1 MTDDIKTGDTI
12 ENFRVTSV
20 TTLHEQGE
28 TAALLSHGPTGLQWL
43 HFLADDPVSSC
54 AIGIV
59 TPVSDDCGLP
69 HVLEHMVFTG
79 SKKHPGTDLMRGMM
93 NRTVAESMNGC
104 TYPFMTSYF
113 FNSAVESDM
122 RAIFEVWF
130 DAILRPELSDAAF
143 YCEAGRFM
151 PQDASNPGGPLA
163 YTGVVFNEMCRDK
176 GEMSNRIMNEAKRL
190 LVPDSGFGFNHG
202 GCPSAIMSLTPD
214 DVRDYHARW
223 YRPANM
229 RIITRGREMPK
240 TLFAI
245 ADQLLAGVEA
255 GETAPP
261 FVPQP
266 RWEEPQS
273 ATIYIAPESPDGKS
287 EDEMPNRGVL
297 WLLPDASNPR
307 ASLAMSLFTEARF
320 EKAVNAKPELAILEH
335 VHNPRARR
343 LAEEG
348 IPETHYKT
356 MSDHLG
362 PDKCWGIYGHFN
374 QDDTFET
381 FASEME
387 GRLQKFLD
395 DPETAVKIGE
405 IARRR
410 SDSIVHDNNAEGMA
424 NLARRDQ
431 FEPVFKD
438 WIFKGD
444 PLSSLVSSQL
454 LAYSQQFER
463 DPDEA
468 VAIVKDL
475 LIGAPHRLDL
485 DIRKAE
491 EGEDPENALI
501 ALALKEMRA
510 GLSDEECAA
519 LVRREGEAQASLAVP
534 QAGEPL
540 PETTL
545 DDIPAD
551 RFAIPHDVSKEPL
564 CGATFLTV
572 KANPSGEAWLTG
584 FADLS
589 DFTSEQ
595 LLLIPFITEAFENR
609 MESGGSL
616 RFHSA
621 IQRFTPYAKTGI
633 IDGVQRRG
641 IQFEALVDNENRNSL
656 VNEFATFFHLR
667 DPLTFKKVRKMARFG
682 SDSVRVRQTMLRD
695 KVWATGDTAEAS
707 LLNAC
712 SDSRALETLLEYR
725 MSCAKPK
732 TPQTRDELLAAFV
745 REASETADL
754 LHNPARWTFALEG
767 PKHLTDPLRESLLQT
782 LLSAPARPIGPVAE
796 LKFAPRR
803 QSSEKREAKSVP
815 GRKVATISVS
825 IPAPAESTL
834 FRRRLEIGARLL
846 ERDFAEPRIR
856 KGLGAY
862 VARFQ
867 WKDNFLRLESRQN
880 PDVCDTLGVVRGIRD
895 FVAGVKWTTDDVR
908 QAALPIAAGFVNQSR
923 SASTLVSRC
932 LENHICGEKPS
943 SIRCE
948 LERIAQMKPEEI
960 KETLLEALNAGLGHE
975 TISVKASEE
984 AIAEV
989 NAALP
994 DELKLQVR

>member
-12 ENFRVTSV
+12 GNFRVTSV

-59 TPVSDDCGLP
+59 TPVTDDCGLP

-104 TYPFMTSYF
+104 TYP
-113 FNSAVESDM
+113 
-122 RAIFEVWF
+122 
-130 DAILRPELSDAAF
+130 L
-143 YCEAGRFM
+143 
-151 PQDASNPGGPLA
+151 DASNPGGPLA

-229 RIITRGREMPK
+229 RIITRGRGMPE

-245 ADQLLAGVEA
+245 ADKLLAGVEA
-255 GETAPP
+255 GEAAPP
-261 FVPQP
+261 FLPQP

-273 ATIYIAPESPDGKS
+273 ATIYISPESSDDKS

-348 IPETHYKT
+348 ISETHYKT

-463 DPDEA
+463 DPDAA

-485 DIRKAE
+485 DIRKAQ

-510 GLSDEECAA
+510 GMSDEECAA
-519 LVRREGEAQASLAVP
+519 LVRREEEAQASLAVP

-856 KGLGAY
+856 KDLGAY

-880 PDVCDTLGVVRGIRD
+880 PDVCDTLGVVSGIRD

-923 SASTLVSRC
+923 SVSTLVSRC

-948 LERIAQMKPEEI
+948 LERIAQMNPEEI
-960 KETLLEALNAGLGHE
+960 KETLLEALEAGLGHE
-975 TISVKASEE
+975 TISVKAPEK
-984 AIAEV
+984 AIAEA
-989 NAALP
+989 NLALP
-994 DELKLQVR
+994 EELRLHVSKAS

>member
-1 MTDDIKTGDTI
+1 MANDIKAGDTFGD
-12 ENFRVTSV
+12 FRVTSV
-20 TTLHEQGE
+20 TPLHEQGE
-28 TAALLSHGPTGLQWL
+28 TAVMLSHGPTGLQWL

-59 TPVSDDCGLP
+59 TPVTDDCGLP

-79 SKKHPGTDLMRGMM
+79 SKKHPGTDLARGMM
-93 NRTVAESMNGC
+93 NRTVTESMNGC

-130 DAILRPELSDAAF
+130 DAILRPELSDDAF
-143 YCEAGRFM
+143 YRQAGRFV
-151 PQDASNPGGPLA
+151 PQDASRPDGPLA
-163 YTGVVFNEMCRDK
+163 YTGIVFNEMCRDK
-176 GEMSNRIMNEAKRL
+176 GGLSTRIISEAKRL
-190 LVPDSGFGFNHG
+190 LVPDSCFGFNHG
-202 GCPSAIMSLTPD
+202 GCPPAIMTLTPD

-229 RIITRGREMPK
+229 RIITRGRGMPE
-240 TLFAI
+240 TLFTI
-245 ADQLLAGVEA
+245 ADKLLAGVEA
-255 GETAPP
+255 GEAAPP
-261 FVPQP
+261 FLSQP

-273 ATIYIAPESPDGKS
+273 ATIYISPESSDDKS
-287 EDEMPNRGVL
+287 EDEMPNRGLL
-297 WLLPDASNPR
+297 WLLPEASDLR
-307 ASLAMSLFTEARF
+307 AALAMSLFTAARI
-320 EKAVNAKPELAILEH
+320 EKAVNAKPELAILEN
-335 VHNPRARR
+335 VHNPRVRR
-343 LAEEG
+343 LAEES

-362 PDKCWGIYGHFN
+362 PDKCWGVYGHFN
-374 QDDTFET
+374 LDDTFET

-387 GRLQKFLD
+387 GRLRRFLD
-395 DPETAVKIGE
+395 DPETAEKIGE
-405 IARRR
+405 IARRH
-410 SDSIVHDNNAEGMA
+410 SDSIAHDNHGDGLA

-444 PLSSLVSSQL
+444 PLSSLVTSQL

-463 DPDEA
+463 DPDSA

-501 ALALKEMRA
+501 ALALREMRA

-519 LVRREGEAQASLAVP
+519 LVRREEEAQASLAVP

-540 PETTL
+540 PETTF

-551 RFAIPHDVSKEPL
+551 RFAIPHDVSKESL

-572 KANPSGEAWLTG
+572 KANPDGKAWLMG

-595 LLLIPFITEAFENR
+595 LLQIPLITEAFEER
-609 MESGGSL
+609 MRSCGSL
-616 RFHSA
+616 HFHSA

-633 IDGVQRRG
+633 IDGVLRRG
-641 IQFEALVDNENRNSL
+641 IQFEVLVDNENRNSL
-656 VNEFATFFHLR
+656 ANEFATFFRLR
-667 DPLTFKKVRKMARFG
+667 DPITFKKAKKMMRFG
-682 SDSVRVRQTMLRD
+682 SDSVKVRQSMLRE
-695 KVWATGDTAEAS
+695 KVWATGDTAEKS

-712 SDSRALETLLEYR
+712 SDCRALETLLKYR
-725 MSCAKPK
+725 MGCARPR
-732 TPQTRDELLAAFV
+732 TPQPRDEMAAAFV

-754 LHNPARWTFALEG
+754 LHNPARWTFALSG
-767 PKHLTDPLRESLLQT
+767 PKHLTGPLRESLLET

-796 LKFAPRR
+796 LKFAPKN

-815 GRKVATISVS
+815 GSKVATISVS
-825 IPAPAESTL
+825 IPAPAESAL
-834 FRRRLEIGARLL
+834 LRRRLEIGAHLL

-856 KGLGAY
+856 RGLGAY
-862 VARFQ
+862 VACCE
-867 WKDNFLRLESRQN
+867 WKENFLRLESRQN
-880 PDVCDTLGVVRGIRD
+880 PDVGDTLGIVRDIRD
-895 FVAGVKWTTDDVR
+895 FVAGVKWTADDVR
-908 QAALPIAAGFVNQSR
+908 QATLHMAAGFVNQSR
-923 SASTLVSRC
+923 SASILVSRC
-932 LENHICGEKPS
+932 LENHICGEKPA
-943 SIRCE
+943 SIRGE
-948 LERIAQMKPEEI
+948 LERIAKMDPEEI
-960 KETLLEALNAGLGHE
+960 KETLLEALDAGMGHE
-975 TISVKASEE
+975 TISVKAS
-984 AIAEV
+984 
-989 NAALP
+989 
-994 DELKLQVR
+994 